1 MTRQSFECIICLSF
15 HDKLHHLWR
24 RISHGWLFSKE
35 VFVTILGSDEIIKE
49 GGCVIK
55 MKNKDKKHSGIMFV
69 IGTKAELIKC
79 MPIMKLLQKRGQ
91 DYWFVSTGQ
100 HPLKQNADEFE
111 IKRPDFI
118 LSAEPEKSTKFWSKV
133 NNSSIIWCVGMLP
146 KIKRVVKKLKPRH
159 VVYHGDTMSTAVAAI
174 ASSRLMNF
182 FKKWNNVH
190 LEAGLRSGNL
200 MQPFPEEIS
209 RQICDRFSDTLLA
222 VSDYSE
228 GHLRRSRKSGVFG
241 KIYNTGNTIV
251 DAAHIIY
258 EDAKRKSKMKRL
270 PKKFALINV
279 HRHEHLRS
287 RKEMRKI
294 VDIIKA
300 IKFKAIWP
308 LHDNTRY
315 YLEEYGMMGELEG
328 MKNLKIMGLVDY
340 HTFIYM
346 IAKCS
351 YLVTDGGSIQ
361 EESLVFK
368 KPCVILR
375 HVTERQE
382 GLHSG
387 INFLTKLDVKK
398 TRKLIG
404 GIESGKI
411 SVKEFVNPFG
421 EVGVSER
428 VLGVLG

>member
-1 MTRQSFECIICLSF
+1 M
-15 HDKLHHLWR
+15 
-24 RISHGWLFSKE
+24 
-35 VFVTILGSDEIIKE
+35 
-49 GGCVIK
+49 
-55 MKNKDKKHSGIMFV
+55 KHSGIMIV

-79 MPIMKLLQKRGQ
+79 MPIMKLLQRRKE

-100 HPLKQNADEFE
+100 HPLREAAKDFGVKQ
-111 IKRPDFI
+111 PDFI
-118 LSAEPEKSTKFWSKV
+118 LSKEPETSTKFWSKI
-133 NNSSIIWCVGMLP
+133 NNSSIIWCFAMLP
-146 KIKRVVKKLKPRH
+146 RIKKLIKKLKPRY

-182 FKKWNNVH
+182 FKNWNNVH
-190 LEAGLRSGNL
+190 LEAGLRSGSL
-200 MQPFPEEIS
+200 LQPFPEEIS

-222 VSDYSE
+222 VSDFSE
-228 GHLRRSRKSGVFG
+228 GHLKKSRKKGVFG

-258 EDAKRKSKMKRL
+258 EDAKKRSKMKRL
-270 PKKFALINV
+270 PRKFALINV

-287 RKEMRKI
+287 KKEMRKI
-294 VDIIKA
+294 VDIIKS
-300 IKFKAIWP
+300 IKFDAIWP

-315 YLEEYGMMGELEG
+315 YLEKYGIMKELDV
-328 MKNLKIMGLVDY
+328 MKNLKITPLTDY
-340 HTFIYM
+340 YTFIYL
-346 IAKCS
+346 IARCS

-387 INFLTKLDVKK
+387 INFLTKLDVGM
-398 TRKLIG
+398 TRKLISR
-404 GIESGKI
+404 IEAGKVD
-411 SVKEFVNPFG
+411 VKDFVNPYG

-428 VLGVLG
+428 VLRVLNEKG